1 MRRSRNGRIIACA
14 KGCETMEGEKSSPR
28 HNRLI
33 MEQMQGILSKSK
45 YFDVL
50 GSLVNFCL
58 TSVMDDILAIPDI
71 TEVESHRLSELCR
84 ILHAL
89 EGLFVDDPEQV
100 RCHVFAT
107 LPVHPCRYSLPLLLG
122 VSRRGSNSHTFPSSW

>member
-1 MRRSRNGRIIACA
+1 
-14 KGCETMEGEKSSPR
+14 
-28 HNRLI
+28 

-50 GSLVNFCL
+50 GLLVSFCL
-58 TSVMDDILAIPDI
+58 TSVMDDILALPDI

-100 RCHVFAT
+100 RSYVFAAF
-107 LPVHPCRYSLPLLLG
+107 PVYPCRYSLPLLLG
-122 VSRRGSNSHTFPSSW
+122 ASQRGSNSRIFPNSW

>member
-1 MRRSRNGRIIACA
+1 
-14 KGCETMEGEKSSPR
+14 
-28 HNRLI
+28 

>member
-1 MRRSRNGRIIACA
+1 
-14 KGCETMEGEKSSPR
+14 
-28 HNRLI
+28 
-33 MEQMQGILSKSK
+33 MQGILSKSK
-45 YFDVL
+45 YFDAL

-58 TSVMDDILAIPDI
+58 TSVMGDILALPDI

-100 RCHVFAT
+100 RSYSFAAF
-107 LPVHPCRYSLPLLLG
+107 PVYPCGYSLPLLLDA
-122 VSRRGSNSHTFPSSW
+122 SPRGSNSRIFPSCW

>member
-1 MRRSRNGRIIACA
+1 MWQ
-14 KGCETMEGEKSSPR
+14 P
-28 HNRLI
+28 
-33 MEQMQGILSKSK
+33 QGVLSKLK
-45 YFDVL
+45 YFNAL

-58 TSVMDDILAIPDI
+58 TCVMGDILALPDI

-100 RCHVFAT
+100 RGYASTVFDGTNVTTAF
-107 LPVHPCRYSLPLLLG
+107 LCCRVCPSMAQIL
-122 VSRRGSNSHTFPSSW
+122 VSV